1 MQGVFQLANI
11 ARPGVLHQPCQRL
24 RGQTTSRAA
33 QAAGVEREK
42 MVRQYGN
49 ILATL
54 AQRRQRDEGDIQ
66 AIVEVFAETT
76 LADGLHQ
83 VHVGGGDHPHVHLN
97 GLARA
102 DAGDFALLQ
111 NAQQFDLKRQAKLAD
126 FIEQQGAALRRL
138 EPAGMALY
146 RAGKRPFFM
155 AEQLRFRQAFAERAA
170 VDGQKR
176 PVAARAMVMQVA
188 GDDLLTGAGFADNQH
203 GRLGG
208 GQFIQQALKRF

>member
-1 MQGVFQLANI
+1 
-11 ARPGVLHQPCQRL
+11 
-24 RGQTTSRAA
+24 
-33 QAAGVEREK
+33 

-111 NAQQFDLKRQAKLAD
+111 HAQQFDLKRQAKLAD

-146 RAGKRPFFM
+146 RAGKRPFSWPNSS
-155 AEQLRFRQAFAERAA
+155 ASARLSLSAPQLT
-170 VDGQKR
+170 
-176 PVAARAMVMQVA
+176 ARN
-188 GDDLLTGAGFADNQH
+188 GWRRGLW
-203 GRLGG
+203 
-208 GQFIQQALKRF
+208 